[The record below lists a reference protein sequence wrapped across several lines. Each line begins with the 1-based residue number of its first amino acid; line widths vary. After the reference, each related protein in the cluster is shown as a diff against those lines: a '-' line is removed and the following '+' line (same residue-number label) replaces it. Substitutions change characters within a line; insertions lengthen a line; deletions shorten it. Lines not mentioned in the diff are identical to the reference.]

1 MQHPWWFPV
10 GELTRHALAYS
21 ASFFVFVLATLYG
34 SVITHLA
41 QNSIASKFVL
51 HVVTALEYAIV
62 VCDATIFVM
71 LMVGDVVRTIRRLMQ

>member
-10 GELTRHALAYS
+10 GELTRHVLAYS
-21 ASFFVFVLATLYG
+21 ASFFLFVSATLYG
-34 SVITHLA
+34 SAISHLV

-62 VCDATIFVM
+62 VCDAIIFMM
-71 LMVGDVVRTIRRLMQ
+71 LMVGDVVRTLRRLMQ